1 MNKIIV
7 FDTGTGGKIF
17 ADHFRKELTNT
28 EIIEVIDSANA
39 PYGSRT
45 PSEIL
50 TLTEQ
55 TLKPYINISALI
67 VIACNTATA
76 YTLSYL
82 RTKYPDQLFVGTE
95 PAVKPAM
102 KLTKNGKALI
112 LATPATVNSAHYQNL
127 KSKYAKHITLYEP
140 NCTDWAKK
148 IDDKTLTKNDIVVTL
163 APYQSYSPDA
173 IILACTH
180 YLAIP
185 PQTFTDLFPNAIVY
199 SPLPAITDHIKS
211 LLPQQ

>member
-17 ADHFRKELTNT
+17 AEYFRQEIQGA

-55 TLKPYINISALI
+55 TLKPYINTSALI
-67 VIACNTATA
+67 AIACNTATA
-76 YTLSYL
+76 YALSYL
-82 RTKYPDQLFVGTE
+82 RTKYPDQLFVGAE
-95 PAVKPAM
+95 PAVKPAVR
-102 KLTKNGKALI
+102 LTKNGKALI

-127 KSKYAKHITLYEP
+127 KTKHAKHVTLYEP
-140 NCTDWAKK
+140 NCADWAQK
-148 IDDKTLTKNDIVVTL
+148 IDDGTLTKGDIIATL
-163 APYQSYSPDA
+163 DPYRPFSPDT

-180 YLAIP
+180 YLAISP
-185 PQTFTDLFPNAIVY
+185 RTFTDIFPNARIY
-199 SPLPAITDHIKS
+199 SPLPAVTDHIKS